1 MVSSV
6 DIFTSEEKILDVKNA
21 GRIYISVKFSWFAR
35 LIAVSACFPTG
46 MQFWR
51 EVVEVM
57 DLHVVPELRAFPFRE
72 IDLSVRCS
80 GLCT

>member
-51 EVVEVM
+51 EVV
-57 DLHVVPELRAFPFRE
+57 
-72 IDLSVRCS
+72 
-80 GLCT
+80 